1 MGIVSGSVL
10 YSLLQDNGEFKD
22 FRLFVCNYMKVNSIS
37 YLGNFNKYL
46 DCANE

>member
-22 FRLFVCNYMKVNSIS
+22 FRLFVCNHMKVNAIR